1 MAGLV
6 VLGVAN
12 LVMVSVMT
20 IAPVQLHHVGA
31 GLGAIG
37 LVVSLH
43 IAGMFAPSPVSG
55 WLTDHVGA
63 LPVAAGAAATLI
75 LACALAAAGAASS
88 VPLGVALVLL
98 GVGWNLALVTGSVL
112 LTSGVALRDRTRRES
127 WGEVA
132 MGAAAAGGGAGSGL
146 VVATGGYPALAI
158 AAAAVAAL
166 LLPGIWHAVAGQ
178 PQRR

>member
-1 MAGLV
+1 
-6 VLGVAN
+6 
-12 LVMVSVMT
+12 
-20 IAPVQLHHVGA
+20 
-31 GLGAIG
+31 
-37 LVVSLH
+37 
-43 IAGMFAPSPVSG
+43 
-55 WLTDHVGA
+55 
-63 LPVAAGAAATLI
+63 
-75 LACALAAAGAASS
+75 

-158 AAAAVAAL
+158 AATAVAAL
-166 LLPGIWHAVAGQ
+166 LLPGIWHAMAGQ